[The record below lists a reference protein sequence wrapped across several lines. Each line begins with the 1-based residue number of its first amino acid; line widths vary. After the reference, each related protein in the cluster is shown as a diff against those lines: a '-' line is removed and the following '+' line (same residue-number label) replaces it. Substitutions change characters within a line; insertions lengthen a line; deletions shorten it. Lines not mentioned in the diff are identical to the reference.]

1 MTITGNRLPDILRR
15 IAAMRGPAALTE
27 PEIITSLD
35 RTGTFSGQ
43 PSLRFIMRAAIESG
57 TVRRFIAVGEWDR
70 QARGVIDHFITVT
83 GFQPAP
89 VNIVFRSIAVALD
102 IASPDILSLAPTDY
116 SPTNPSERDPT
127 PGRPKAWDNRWTN
140 EEKLTH
146 ISSMI
151 EIDRERDVYT
161 GIRAANA
168 SCIRIDQ
175 HSVTLTFE
183 TERKR
188 PLATGALMYSVH
200 SPQGDIIDTGAAAI
214 ICYNDTSRRAHSL
227 TLKTSPDRIS
237 AIRLFWD

>member
-1 MTITGNRLPDILRR
+1 MTGKTLAELLRS
-15 IAAMRGPAALTE
+15 IAAMRGPSALTE
-27 PEIITSLD
+27 PGIIISLD
-35 RTGTFSGQ
+35 RAGIFSGQ

-102 IASPDILSLAPTDY
+102 IAPPDILSNSVTDDRP
-116 SPTNPSERDPT
+116 SNPYRRDSDHAQST
-127 PGRPKAWDNRWTN
+127 VWDNRWTN

-161 GIRAANA
+161 GIRATNA
-168 SCIRIDQ
+168 LCIRIDQ

-200 SPQGDIIDTGAAAI
+200 SPQGSIIDTGAAAI

-227 TLKTSPDRIS
+227 TLKTAPDRIS